1 MFVVARPPAS
11 TRSVSVSVKAL
22 AVLYFV
28 ALTTLAALTFGSGTS
43 AAAAASAAAA
53 SAASGDPAVLHQPSR
68 LRLLRRRLNNQRSDC
83 PTDSLYYCDNPSLIM
98 SDPDVMC
105 AMDTCKWDTS
115 LLRSDREPAPC
126 RSIVITN
133 VSTLD
138 DYLEPCLWWQMLY
151 GDLAT
156 DSPGLLNGAST
167 S

>member
-1 MFVVARPPAS
+1 MPSMFVVAPPPAS
-11 TRSVSVSVKAL
+11 TRSVSVKAL

-43 AAAAASAAAA
+43 AAAA
-53 SAASGDPAVLHQPSR
+53 SAASGGSTVLHQQPSR
-68 LRLLRRRLNNQRSDC
+68 PHLLRRRLNNQRSDC

-98 SDPDVMC
+98 TDPDVMC
-105 AMDTCKWDTS
+105 DMDTCKWDTS
-115 LLRSDREPAPC
+115 LLRPDREPAPC

-156 DSPGLLNGAST
+156 DSPELLNGA
-167 S
+167 